1 MMEWSG
7 KPAGDKD
14 QMPGRVEIFMD
25 SKISTSGQ
33 AQSSGHQ
40 EQSSD
45 QVSLP
50 ASFVSGYRPVAGA
63 YDEIMDDSRAL
74 RAHWHLFVTLLD
86 DLGPEELTRRWQH
99 ASRIIHENGVTYNVY
114 GDARGMDR
122 PWNLDTIPL
131 LISSSDWSHLE
142 RGLQQRARLMNLVT
156 QDIYG
161 PQSLISMGLIPPELV
176 LANPRFLRPCH
187 GMHAPQDIWLH
198 VCSSDLSRLP
208 SGQMCVVADRTQSP
222 SGAGYALENRIV
234 LSRTLPDVFRDCHVA
249 RLAPYFQS
257 MRQMLTGLAPRNRDN
272 PRIVLLTP
280 GPYNETYFEHAYL
293 ARYLGYTLV
302 QGADMTVRDHRVF
315 LKTLSGLQPV
325 DVILRRVD
333 DEYCDPLELRQDS
346 FLGLPGLIECI
357 RQGNVAVANMPGS
370 AVMQTPAFMPYLP
383 SLCRQLLGEDLITPS
398 VQTWWC
404 GDADSRRYVLEHL
417 DELVIKEA
425 FPTIDHDPLFGDR
438 LSYEQKQKLAARIAS
453 QGHLYVGQ
461 ERLPLSTTP
470 ILAGAR
476 LEPRHMVLRTYLSA
490 NASGDGYTMM
500 PGGLSRFGASPH
512 TLVVSMQRGGG
523 SKDTWVLS
531 DRPVAEFSLL
541 QSAASPVELTRVG
554 GDLPS
559 RVADN
564 LYWLGRYIERC
575 EAIVRLSRGVL
586 LRIADQPTSGTT
598 PELPPLV
605 RALSKRPLDASLF
618 VTEPENLAGRAE
630 HELLQTLFSP
640 ASVDGLWQTLT
651 SLQNTASMVRDRISL
666 DTWRIIKSMDP
677 ETLRPFSPSAPHQLT
692 SVLELLNKLILSL
705 AAFGG
710 MAMDSM
716 SRGQAWRFVDM
727 GRRIE
732 RAVQIAWLLRAC
744 AIEGPNVVSSV
755 LEAELDVADSS
766 MTYRRRYL
774 TRLQLAPVVDLLL
787 ADEGNPR
794 SVAFQ
799 LSAILEHF
807 ENLPHDVMH
816 PRRNLPDL
824 RAREAISMIRL
835 ADVQALCTEMA
846 DSGRLKLDLFL
857 EELGTI
863 LPELSDLISRMYFSH
878 SEVSLHLGGPQTESI
893 L

>member
-1 MMEWSG
+1 MILRRKWTGQPAMCLTPRLTESFMES
-7 KPAGDKD
+7 D
-14 QMPGRVEIFMD
+14 V
-25 SKISTSGQ
+25 STSQ
-33 AQSSGHQ
+33 QPASG
-40 EQSSD
+40 
-45 QVSLP
+45 VTLP

-63 YDEIMDDSRAL
+63 FDEIMDDSRAL
-74 RAHWHLFVTLLD
+74 RSHWHLFVTLLD

-99 ASRIIHENGVTYNVY
+99 ARRIIHENGVTYNVY

-131 LISSSDWSHLE
+131 LIASSDWAHVE
-142 RGLQQRARLMNLVT
+142 RGLQQRCHLMNLVT

-161 PQSLISMGLIPPELV
+161 PQHLMAQGLIPPELI

-187 GMHAPQDIWLH
+187 GMSAPMDVWLN
-198 VCSSDLSRLP
+198 VCASDLSRLP
-208 SGQMCVVADRTQSP
+208 SGELCVVADRTQSP

-249 RLAPYFQS
+249 RLASYFLS
-257 MRQMLTGLAPRNRDN
+257 MRQMLTALSPRNRDN

-302 QGADMTVRDHRVF
+302 QGADLTVRDHRVF

-333 DEYCDPLELRQDS
+333 DDYVDPLELRQDS
-346 FLGLPGLIECI
+346 FLGVPGLLECI
-357 RQGNVAVANMPGS
+357 RQANVAVANMPGS

-383 SLCRQLLGEDLITPS
+383 ALCRHILGEELITPS
-398 VQTWWC
+398 VRTWWC
-404 GDADSRRYVLEHL
+404 GDPESRRYVLEHL

-425 FPTIDHDPLFGDR
+425 FPVIDHDPLFGDR
-438 LSYEQKQKLAARIAS
+438 LSYEQKQQLAARIAS
-453 QGHLYVGQ
+453 QGHMYVGQ

-470 ILAGAR
+470 ILAGSS
-476 LEPRHMVLRTYLSA
+476 LEPRHMIIRTYLAA
-490 NASGDGYTMM
+490 NASGEGYTMM
-500 PGGLSRFGASPH
+500 PGGLTRFGASPH

-541 QSAASPVELTRVG
+541 QPPQAPVELTRVG

-564 LYWLGRYIERC
+564 LYWLGRYVERS
-575 EAIVRLSRGVL
+575 EAISRLSRGVL

-618 VTEPENLAGRAE
+618 AKEPENLAGRAE
-630 HELLQTLFSP
+630 HELLHTLFSP
-640 ASVDGLWQTLT
+640 QAVDGLWQTLT
-651 SLQNTASMVRDRISL
+651 CLQNTASMVRDRISL
-666 DTWRIIKSMDP
+666 DTWRIIKSVDP
-677 ETLRPFSPSAPHQLT
+677 ETLRPFSPHAPHQLT
-692 SVLELLNKLILSL
+692 AVLELLNRLVMSL

-727 GRRIE
+727 GRRVE
-732 RAVQIAWLLRAC
+732 RAIQTAWLLRAC

-787 ADEGNPR
+787 ADESNPR

-807 ENLPHDVMH
+807 ANLPRDVTH
-816 PRRNLPDL
+816 PRRHVADL
-824 RAREAISMIRL
+824 RTKEAISMIRL
-835 ADVQALCTEMA
+835 ADLQSLCTAMA
-846 DSGRLKLDLFL
+846 DTGRLKLDHFL
-857 EELGTI
+857 EDLGNF
-863 LPELSDLISRMYFSH
+863 LPEVSDLISRMYFSH
-878 SEVSLHLGGPQTESI
+878 SEVALHLGGPQQSDVI